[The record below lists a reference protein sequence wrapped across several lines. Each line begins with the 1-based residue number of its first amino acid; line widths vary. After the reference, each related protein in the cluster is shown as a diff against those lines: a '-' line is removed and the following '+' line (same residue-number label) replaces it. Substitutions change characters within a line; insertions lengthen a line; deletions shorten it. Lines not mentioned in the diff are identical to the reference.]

1 MQRRA
6 RRVVLPLDPAAIP
19 LAAFQLERRL
29 KQVRKQPQGPVECHT
44 RPPSVGSCKRS
55 RPEAIHRVVV
65 RIDPTQGERQL
76 PVDQLQ
82 RHQSTTAPSRI
93 KIGRLS
99 LQPVTMSM
107 ATRQE
112 KLCQTLNQPWLVM
125 QQNQAG
131 SSLNDAMGRP
141 ISLAPDRYIC
151 SNQQLEQS

>member
-1 MQRRA
+1 
-6 RRVVLPLDPAAIP
+6 
-19 LAAFQLERRL
+19 
-29 KQVRKQPQGPVECHT
+29 
-44 RPPSVGSCKRS
+44 
-55 RPEAIHRVVV
+55 
-65 RIDPTQGERQL
+65 L

-151 SNQQLEQS
+151 SNQKLEQS